1 MSWNSYLKET
11 FTLLAFNNFLAFETT
26 GLIDFS
32 LLIGNQLI
40 TFIAGLLAVQNLW
53 YRAARTQI
61 FIFLVISVY
70 AFVSSFE
77 LFLQVLC
84 LLELCSISFR
94 TLTLAN
100 RISVNIFAGL
110 LVIHAFCI
118 FFFFDV
124 IGSVIFLTFL
134 VQFSLYELFNFSLQ
148 LYIFSLLMMDYN
160 SGLNFVSMSIMS
172 FSVNCLI
179 FLATLLPAINLCYI
193 AYSQHQIYL
202 LLNFSS
208 VSILLFILFLVPNSI
223 NIAAFF
229 LAVIYAAAN
238 GTLFLFVIL
247 LFSNQ
252 LLWVQWFFLPKISMV
267 LNLVFLF
274 EFERF
279 ALNEPFYLPVTEGLQ
294 LLSFLVANEIPLLS
308 TILYYELN
316 GIELVLGFTL
326 LTTLLNVL
334 LILGSS

>member
-1 MSWNSYLKET
+1 M
-11 FTLLAFNNFLAFETT
+11 
-26 GLIDFS
+26 
-32 LLIGNQLI
+32 
-40 TFIAGLLAVQNLW
+40 
-53 YRAARTQI
+53 
-61 FIFLVISVY
+61 
-70 AFVSSFE
+70 
-77 LFLQVLC
+77 
-84 LLELCSISFR
+84 LELCSISFR

-118 FFFFDV
+118 FFLFDV

-247 LFSNQ
+247 LFSN
-252 LLWVQWFFLPKISMV
+252 
-267 LNLVFLF
+267 
-274 EFERF
+274 
-279 ALNEPFYLPVTEGLQ
+279 
-294 LLSFLVANEIPLLS
+294 
-308 TILYYELN
+308 
-316 GIELVLGFTL
+316 
-326 LTTLLNVL
+326 
-334 LILGSS
+334 